1 MEPENNRG
9 CTLETEIKEN
19 DMNNSIYRFSLD
31 LDSQDS
37 QEYVT
42 VRRGDTVKGLSVMLK
57 ESGTPYSIT
66 DDASAVLAA
75 ILSDGS
81 YITEACTITE
91 ENRLE
96 VVLPPEL
103 TADTGKHAACFILS
117 EGNAALASPGFTIC
131 VEPRAA
137 EDT

>member
-1 MEPENNRG
+1 M
-9 CTLETEIKEN
+9 ETEIKED

-31 LDSQDS
+31 LNNQDS

-42 VRRGDTVKGLSVMLK
+42 VRQGDTVKGLSVMLK

-66 DDASAVLAA
+66 DGASAVLAA
-75 ILSDGS
+75 ILTDGS
-81 YITEACTITE
+81 YISEACTITE

-103 TADTGKHAACFILS
+103 TADTGKHAACFVLT
-117 EGNAALASPGFTIC
+117 EGSAALASPGFTIC
-131 VEPRAA
+131 VDPKAA
-137 EDT
+137 EET